1 MDDTG
6 LIHTLLQRAAH
17 DHPEQIALVHG
28 RERITYRDLARR
40 AERVSGWLL
49 AHGLRRGDRVALLN
63 DQPIEYV
70 AAYFGTLA
78 AGGIVVGLNTQTS
91 ERALRG
97 LLDDCE
103 AAVVLSQRRFAT
115 YEPVIAGHPAVRH
128 FVTDSSVL
136 WQHDES
142 RWVAPAALSPEDIA
156 QIIYTSGTTGN
167 PKGVMLRHRN
177 LAANTRSNISY
188 LHLTSADTVMAVLPF
203 FYSYGNS
210 VLLTHI
216 AVAGTLVVNQSFLYP
231 NVILEQMVA
240 ERVTGFSGV
249 PSSFAIL
256 LNRSAVRDYR
266 FPALRYLTQAGA
278 AMAPALAEQLQQVF
292 PGVDIYIMYGQT
304 EAAPRLSYLE
314 PKRLFDKAGSI
325 GTAIPGVTLEVCRP
339 DGTPVEVG
347 EVGEIVAGGDNIMA
361 GYWRRPEE
369 TAAVLRSGKL
379 WTGDLARVDA
389 DGFLFIE
396 GRKSAMIKSG
406 SHRIAPKEIEETIM
420 ELPGVHEVAVVGVED
435 ELLGEKIVAV
445 VSLKPGADV
454 PAKTVTRHCQ
464 RELPAFKV
472 PHQVVFREELPKTST
487 GKIQTA
493 ALGRQL
499 RDSLTRR
506 RFFSR
511 Q

>member
-1 MDDTG
+1 MEDTG

-17 DHPEQIALVHG
+17 DHPERIALVHG
-28 RERITYRDLARR
+28 RERIPYRELARR
-40 AERVSGWLL
+40 AQRICCRLQ
-49 AHGLRRGDRVALLN
+49 ADGLQFGDRVALLT

-97 LLDDCE
+97 LLDDCK
-103 AAVVLSQRRFAT
+103 AAVVLSQRRFSK
-115 YEPVIAGHPAVRH
+115 YESVIATHPDVRH
-128 FVTDSSVL
+128 FVNDIKSLWEQDGPCDST
-136 WQHDES
+136 
-142 RWVAPAALSPEDIA
+142 PGALSPNGIA

-177 LAANTRSNISY
+177 LLANIHSTISY
-188 LHLTSADTVMAVLPF
+188 LHLSHTDTVMAVLPF

-216 AVAGTLVVNQSFLYP
+216 AVGGTLVVNQSFLYP

-266 FPALRYLTQAGA
+266 FPDLRYITQAGA
-278 AMAPALAEQLQQVF
+278 AMAPALAEQLLQVF

-304 EAAPRLSYLE
+304 EAAPRLSCLD
-314 PKRLFDKAGSI
+314 PKRLLDKAGSI

-339 DGTPVEVG
+339 DGTPVDVG
-347 EVGEIVAGGDNIMA
+347 EVGEIVASGDNIMA

-369 TAAVLRSGKL
+369 TAAVLRNGRL

-406 SHRIAPKEIEETIM
+406 SHRISPKEIEETIM
-420 ELPGVHEVAVVGVED
+420 ELPGVHEVAVIGVQD

-445 VSLKPGADV
+445 ISLKTGAEL
-454 PAKTVTRHCQ
+454 PEKTVIRHCQ
-464 RELPAFKV
+464 RELPPFKV
-472 PHQVVFREELPKTST
+472 PHQVVFREELPKTPT

-493 ALGRQL
+493 VLSQQLGEGLAQQ
-499 RDSLTRR
+499 RR
-506 RFFSR
+506 SSR